1 MKKWICPKCGY
12 IMEIDK
18 LKLCL
23 VCQTDCKNFIGID
36 ESEEKFFNSKNIEM
50 DKEINK
56 DMIND
61 LKKIY
66 NNECREIFLYL
77 AMRQIAYKE
86 GYYKIGDIYKKKCS
100 RRRES
105 CSFIIRNFKIKF
117 KILYKRKFSFSY

>member
-1 MKKWICPKCGY
+1 MISTKEGFFIYNQKEDKKNELY
-12 IMEIDK
+12 IIDDTEVK
-18 LKLCL
+18 VFNIKEN
-23 VCQTDCKNFIGID
+23 KINSIYI
-36 ESEEKFFNSKNIEM
+36 EK
-50 DKEINK
+50 DK
-56 DMIND
+56 D
-61 LKKIY
+61 KKIY

>member
-36 ESEEKFFNSKNIEM
+36 ESEEKFFNSKNIEL

-66 NNECREIFLYL
+66 NILNQMCLDEAKYGKSFETLSNEYFV
-77 AMRQIAYKE
+77 AK
-86 GYYKIGDIYKKKCS
+86 
-100 RRRES
+100 
-105 CSFIIRNFKIKF
+105 
-117 KILYKRKFSFSY
+117 